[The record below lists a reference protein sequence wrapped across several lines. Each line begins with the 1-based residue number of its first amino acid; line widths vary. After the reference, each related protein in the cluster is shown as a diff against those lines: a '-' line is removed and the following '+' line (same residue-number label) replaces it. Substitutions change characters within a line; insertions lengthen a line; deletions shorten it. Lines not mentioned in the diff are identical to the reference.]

1 VQWILYWLILT
12 DKKLNKTKY
21 LTAMLTEEEK
31 KEILEEIKQYPYPAV
46 ACIDALKIIQHH
58 RGWVSD
64 ESVREIAQILMM
76 SNEEVDSVATFYSR
90 IYRKPV
96 GRNVILICDSV
107 SCMIMGYGSIYDYLS
122 KRLGISFGETTS
134 DGRFTLL
141 PISCLGDCD
150 HAPAMMINNDH
161 FNNLTISKVDELI
174 GSYK

>member
-21 LTAMLTEEEK
+21 LTVMLTEEEK

-161 FNNLTISKVDELI
+161 FNNLTINKVDELI

>member
-1 VQWILYWLILT
+1 
-12 DKKLNKTKY
+12 
-21 LTAMLTEEEK
+21 MLTEEEIR
-31 KEILEEIKQYPYPAV
+31 EIQEETKQYPYPSM

-64 ESVREIAQILMM
+64 DSVKDIAQLLSI

-107 SCMIMGYGSIYDYLS
+107 SCMVMGYESLYEHIS
-122 KRLGISFGETTS
+122 KKLGISFGGTS
-134 DGRFTLL
+134 ADGRFTLL

-150 HAPAMMINNDH
+150 NAPALMINDDH
-161 FNNLTISKVDELI
+161 YNRLTVEKIDELLDR
-174 GSYK
+174 YK